1 MARPHGRA
9 SVSTTDPVAFAVCDR
24 CGTWRNQD
32 QLFWQ
37 YEWAGMQL
45 INTQIL
51 VCQRCADAPNEQLRT
66 IILPPDPLPIKNA
79 RVEPFTVD
87 EAGPVSTSLAQD
99 AAIGATTIFVSSVS
113 GFGIATRILVGMNNG
128 SFAQVSVTSVN
139 TGANSMTISIPLP
152 YASSIGQLVSV
163 A

>member
-24 CGTWRNQD
+24 CSVWRNRN

-51 VCQRCADAPNEQLRT
+51 VCQRCADSPDDQLRT
-66 IILPPDPLPIKNA
+66 IVLPPDPLPIKNA

-87 EAGPVSTSLAQD
+87 EAGPISTSLAQD
-99 AAIGATTIFVSSVS
+99 AAIGATAIFVSSVT
-113 GFGIATRILVGMNNG
+113 GFGLASNILISMNNG
-128 SFAQVSVTSVN
+128 SFAQVTVTSVD

-152 YASSIGQLVSV
+152 YASSIGQVVSV